1 MAGVD
6 IKVSFCSFLNG
17 DVVAGVMSDVVLP
30 RPDNFVLGVIE
41 ELVPVGEPSD
51 HSGDHEEDGEHISG
65 KSHGAIDDSTV
76 EIDIGVEFS
85 FDEVGVGQC
94 DAFEFD
100 CDLDEFLFS
109 GDLEDLFG
117 DAFDYLRSGVVV
129 FVDPVAEAVEEAL
142 FVLDVLDELGDV

>member
-1 MAGVD
+1 MVGID
-6 IKVSFCSFLNG
+6 IKVSFCSFVEG
-17 DVVAGVMSDVVLP
+17 DIVAGVMSDIVLS
-30 RPDNFVLGVIE
+30 RSDNFVFGVIE

-85 FDEVGVGQC
+85 FDEVGVGEG

-100 CDLDEFLFS
+100 CDFDEFLFS

-117 DAFDYLRSGVVV
+117 DSLDYLGSGVVV
-129 FVDPVAEAVEEAL
+129 FVDPVAEAVEEAF